1 MRGVHIT
8 QIPQGLAVGILIM
21 AIAVAVWLVVL
32 VRRK

>member
-1 MRGVHIT
+1 MRGVHLT
-8 QIPQGLAVGILIM
+8 QISQGLAVGILVV

>member
-8 QIPQGLAVGILIM
+8 KIPQGLAVGILVV

>member
-8 QIPQGLAVGILIM
+8 QIPQGFAVGILVV

>member
-8 QIPQGLAVGILIM
+8 EVPQAFALGFLLV
-21 AIAVAVWLVVL
+21 AIALAVWLVVQ

>member
-8 QIPQGLAVGILIM
+8 QISQGLAVGILVV
-21 AIAVAVWLVVL
+21 AIAVAAWLVVL

>member
-8 QIPQGLAVGILIM
+8 QVPQAFALGFLLV
-21 AIAVAVWLVVL
+21 AITVAVWLVVL

>member
-8 QIPQGLAVGILIM
+8 QIPQGLAVSILVV
-21 AIAVAVWLVVL
+21 AIAAAVWLVVL

>member
-8 QIPQGLAVGILIM
+8 QVPQAFAVGFLLV
-21 AIAVAVWLVVL
+21 AIAAAVWLVVL

>member
-8 QIPQGLAVGILIM
+8 QVPQAFALGFLLVAIM
-21 AIAVAVWLVVL
+21 VAVWLVVV